1 MKKIKISKKLM
12 KSQYA
17 VAIWGGVFCSAFGSF
32 LVGVLHKIF
41 PTFTSPNLD
50 AFNELMGMS
59 TIIAAILLFLVI
71 VVSPIIEELVFRK
84 FLWWLSGLVFSPKIT
99 LVLISLLFA
108 YVHGDWLHIIG
119 LLPIS
124 FFLGWMRMKTGGIK
138 HSIVAHVANNAF
150 ASAVIML

>member
-1 MKKIKISKKLM
+1 MKKIKISKKTM
-12 KSQYA
+12 ESQYA
-17 VAIWGGVFCSAFGSF
+17 VAIWGGVLCSLAGTFI
-32 LVGVLHKIF
+32 VGMLHKIF

-59 TIIAAILLFLVI
+59 PVIVAFLLFVVI
-71 VVSPIIEELVFRK
+71 IVSPIVEEFVFRK
-84 FLWWLSGLVFSPKIT
+84 FLWWLSGLVFSPTTT

-124 FFLGWMRMKTGGIK
+124 FFLGWMRMRTGGIR
-138 HSIVAHVANNAF
+138 HPIVAHIANNAF